1 MDLIVHA
8 CNIKALIAK
17 GKALRLELRNLSG
30 ALEDVFGKDITQPE
44 SIEEAVQDLMKGLY
58 SDGHEDPPEY
68 LSALEMKNIRS
79 TSTVPLSSTIG
90 EILGLLKK
98 NLME

>member
-17 GKALRLELRNLSG
+17 GKALRLELRDLSG

-58 SDGHEDPPEY
+58 SDCHEDPPEY
-68 LSALEMKNIRS
+68 LSALEMK
-79 TSTVPLSSTIG
+79 TSGARAPSLCLRLSAKFWGQLS
-90 EILGLLKK
+90 L
-98 NLME
+98 